1 MNVNTLQASK
11 RKNRL
16 SIASLMI
23 ITGLGLI
30 TSNTA
35 SASHGHY
42 NDGSNLSFSISYGYN
57 PGTYVYYDSYQPV
70 VHYRYVDRH
79 SHYIERPRHHG
90 RRGYKHGHKKH
101 RDHYRGHRRH

>member
-16 SIASLMI
+16 SIASLI
-23 ITGLGLI
+23 IIGGLVLI

-42 NDGSNLSFSISYGYN
+42 NDGSNLSISQIAKRGSLAN
-57 PGTYVYYDSYQPV
+57 RKVLSSP
-70 VHYRYVDRH
+70 DR
-79 SHYIERPRHHG
+79 G
-90 RRGYKHGHKKH
+90 A
-101 RDHYRGHRRH
+101 